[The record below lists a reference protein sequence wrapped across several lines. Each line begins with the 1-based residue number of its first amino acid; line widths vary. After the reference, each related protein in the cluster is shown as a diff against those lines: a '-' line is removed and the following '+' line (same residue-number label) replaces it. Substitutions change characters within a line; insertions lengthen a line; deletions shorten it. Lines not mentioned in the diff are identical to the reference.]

1 MKNLSCELVFFILL
15 TFGTLRA
22 IGFCLVPFGRKQD
35 WKEDH
40 ECNESK
46 KRDPASS
53 LQADVWFKGS
63 VYDRESVIRKS
74 ENAIAQKK
82 RDKNIAGNL
91 VLLFFFTIF
100 AGTMTCECMPTS
112 NNS

>member
-46 KRDPASS
+46 KGILLLLYKQMSGS
-53 LQADVWFKGS
+53 KGR
-63 VYDRESVIRKS
+63 YTT
-74 ENAIAQKK
+74 EN
-82 RDKNIAGNL
+82 R
-91 VLLFFFTIF
+91 
-100 AGTMTCECMPTS
+100 
-112 NNS
+112 